1 MDNERDKSS
10 EGCDDRNHQCQVC
23 ALIRGPVILF
33 VYPLF
38 GFAVLLR
45 AEIGMLNV
53 TTDSTQPAF
62 RKISSVLAA
71 YHTPSPLLCR
81 DVTFRTLS
89 DSPVWA
95 GIAV

>member
-1 MDNERDKSS
+1 
-10 EGCDDRNHQCQVC
+10 
-23 ALIRGPVILF
+23 VILF

-62 RKISSVLAA
+62 RKISSVLSA
-71 YHTPSPLLCR
+71 YHKCPPM
-81 DVTFRTLS
+81 
-89 DSPVWA
+89 
-95 GIAV
+95 